1 MVVEDQDTETKV
13 VDMVEVTIKEKILVV
28 VTMVVVTTIIILE
41 IIVDSSNQI
50 IDP

>member
-1 MVVEDQDTETKV
+1 MVVEGQDTETKV
-13 VDMVEVTIKEKILVV
+13 VDIVEVTMEKILVV
-28 VTMVVVTTIIILE
+28 VTIVGVTTIIILE